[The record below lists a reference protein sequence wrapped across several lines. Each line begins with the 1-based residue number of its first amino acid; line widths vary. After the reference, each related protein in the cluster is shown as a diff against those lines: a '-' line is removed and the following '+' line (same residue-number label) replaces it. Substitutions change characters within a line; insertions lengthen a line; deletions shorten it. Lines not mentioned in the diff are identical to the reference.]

1 MKENMFSIEL
11 QLITKTIEILQTF
24 SKSHE
29 TSVFLF

>member
-1 MKENMFSIEL
+1 MKENVFSTEL

-24 SKSHE
+24 SKSQE